1 MYRTFDTANGI
12 PARIYRTPAEIKT
25 DIQKISFKIKETSS
39 MLNIREL
46 LINILMSERA
56 DSPDKLI
63 PELEEAIAEARWAL
77 DSLNKLKEELDSLE
91 DELREVKWLFG
102 R

>member
-1 MYRTFDTANGI
+1 MYRTFDTKNGI
-12 PARIYRTPAEIKT
+12 PPRIYRTPAEIKT
-25 DIQKISFKIKETSS
+25 DIQKISLRIKETSS

-56 DSPDKLI
+56 DSPENLI

-77 DSLNKLKEELDSLE
+77 DSLHKLKEELDSLE
-91 DELREVKWLFG
+91 EELGEVKWLFG